1 LDDLISTK
9 LDALDEG
16 VISVSWNLEARRDF
30 AEQRDDG
37 LARVTTDDGD
47 GSLGGVLMAGE
58 LLGEGFGTDDIQ
70 GSHAE
75 QTLRVENPGGL
86 EDLGSNGNGRVD
98 RVGDDESESLGAE
111 LGNTL
116 DEIAHDAGIDLE
128 EVITGHA
135 RLAGNAGRNDN
146 NIGTGQGVLQAII
159 LGKVAGDFGN
169 RRDVRKVGSDTGS
182 VNNIIQGELIDQRA
196 SLQEER
202 ERLANATR
210 GTENNSFNHDVESEV
225 GGLGRGEMERGE
237 RRESGRF

>member
-1 LDDLISTK
+1 MMLVKKPSLDDSYSGGEVRRT
-9 LDALDEG
+9 LDEG

-135 RLAGNAGRNDN
+135 RLAYSTESQQVISTVSKILTGNAGRNDN

-159 LGKVAGDFGN
+159 LGKVAGDFLQFSQIYW
-169 RRDVRKVGSDTGS
+169 VLAIAKSHAES
-182 VNNIIQGELIDQRA
+182 NIRQPKRCEKGRQRH
-196 SLQEER
+196 R
-202 ERLANATR
+202 EC
-210 GTENNSFNHDVESEV
+210 
-225 GGLGRGEMERGE
+225 
-237 RRESGRF
+237 